1 MDCVGEIQR
10 KGWYI
15 CVDLIYVLCKLCIIF
30 LFNNIFFENIFFEDL
45 KLRYGCD
52 IYKILLWLKILLK
65 FWKNEMNIFIND
77 VIDIFILS
85 INGILNLLFIDYI
98 VNEKFIS

>member
-30 LFNNIFFENIFFEDL
+30 LFNNIFFENMFFEDL

-65 FWKNEMNIFIND
+65 FWKNEINMFIND
-77 VIDIFILS
+77 VIDILIFS

>member
-15 CVDLIYVLCKLCIIF
+15 CFDLIYVLCKLCIIF
-30 LFNNIFFENIFFEDL
+30 LFNNIFFENMFFEDL

-65 FWKNEMNIFIND
+65 FWKNEINMFIND
-77 VIDIFILS
+77 VIDILIL
-85 INGILNLLFIDYI
+85 IIMVY
-98 VNEKFIS
+98 